1 MPAEIENG
9 ARVVESFLQTLMAQG
24 YVPESI
30 AAYRKRCR
38 HFIVWLYLHDVALAE
53 VDDDVFSRFLLHDCT
68 CAHPHFFIRSGRFAG
83 RNNSRSKI
91 GLFIE
96 YLIGTG
102 IAPPRPTPA
111 CEEPG
116 HYLARFLV
124 WLRRYRGI
132 GDGTIQSY
140 HKAMRVLLP
149 HLGDDPD
156 RYSATLIRNTV
167 RCRLETASREL
178 VRRETSA
185 LRLYLRFLA
194 LDGLCRPGLVG
205 AVPTVPQQ
213 RFSTLPRHL
222 PRDDIEH
229 IIASCDL
236 ATPMGLRDRAI
247 VLLLARL
254 ALRAGDVANLR
265 LNDIDWDNAV
275 VRVSGKSRRAAVL
288 PLPQDVGAAVKDYI
302 LHARPVVDAEK
313 VFLRMMPPLHRPLAS
328 GGVSAVAQAAIK
340 RSGVKAQGL
349 PAGHVF
355 RHSAATNLLR
365 DNTPLEVI
373 SKRMKRLLLGAC
385 HQVSKRDDKML
396 TPSEYKA
403 LQKRYRTILTQGA
416 RELPP
421 IPPRQNGQRGKVA
434 KSDAHNLW
442 ERMQKHE
449 TAVLRFAKHP
459 DVAFTNNRAER
470 DLRMAKVKQKVS
482 GCFRTRK
489 YAQAYCRISSYLQS
503 MANQGYNPWW
513 PFRSLSP
520 GVPLITWVSS

>member
-1 MPAEIENG
+1 MSSMITNTASPEAGDGPDPGIVPTYKARLQALGYSPSLTGKCIRTILHLIAWLSANGMGIETLDIRVLHQFLNHDCACPGPRGYRKNLGRARWHLHRFLGFLLETGRVRMPPEIESG
-9 ARVVESFLQTLMAQG
+9 GRVVEAFLRTLVAQG

-53 VDDDVFSRFLLHDCT
+53 IDDDVLSRFLAHDCT
-68 CAHPHFFIRSGRFAG
+68 CAHPDFFIRTGRFAG
-83 RNNSRSKI
+83 CNNSRSKI
-91 GLFIE
+91 GLFID

-102 IAPPRPTPA
+102 IAPPRPMPA
-111 CEEPG
+111 REEPG
-116 HYLARFLV
+116 QYVARFLV

-132 GDGTIQSY
+132 GERTIESY

-167 RCRLETASREL
+167 QCRLETASRDL

-185 LRLYLRFLA
+185 LRLYLRFLV
-194 LDGLCRPGLVG
+194 LDGLCRPGLVA
-205 AVPTVPQQ
+205 AVPTVPLQ

-222 PRDDIEH
+222 PRDDIER
-229 IIASCDL
+229 IIASCDR

-247 VLLLARL
+247 LLLLARL

-265 LNDIDWDNAV
+265 LNDIDWDKAV

-288 PLPQDVGAAVKDYI
+288 PLPQDVGASVKDYI
-302 LHARPVVDAEK
+302 LRARPVVDTEK
-313 VFLRMMPPLHRPLAS
+313 VFLRMMPPLHQPLAS

-340 RSGVKAQGL
+340 RSGVKAEGL

-373 SKRMKRLLLGAC
+373 GTLLRHQSTQTTAIYARVDVRMLREVAQPWPDAG
-385 HQVSKRDDKML
+385 
-396 TPSEYKA
+396 E
-403 LQKRYRTILTQGA
+403 A
-416 RELPP
+416 R
-421 IPPRQNGQRGKVA
+421 
-434 KSDAHNLW
+434 
-442 ERMQKHE
+442 
-449 TAVLRFAKHP
+449 
-459 DVAFTNNRAER
+459 
-470 DLRMAKVKQKVS
+470 
-482 GCFRTRK
+482 
-489 YAQAYCRISSYLQS
+489 
-503 MANQGYNPWW
+503 
-513 PFRSLSP
+513 
-520 GVPLITWVSS
+520 

>member
-1 MPAEIENG
+1 MPVERRGLGLGRAPAGASEAGIVDETAKAEPGFRFYVLYDKVSRADIVAHAYALCRANGGAAGADGETFEAIESRG
-9 ARVVESFLQTLMAQG
+9 RESWLGELAQELRDKRYRAAPVQG

-38 HFIVWLYLHDVALAE
+38 HFIVWLYLHDVALTE
-53 VDDDVFSRFLLHDCT
+53 VDDDVFSRFLSHDCT
-68 CAHPHFFIRSGRFAG
+68 CVHPHFFIRTGRFSG
-83 RNNSRSKI
+83 RNNSRSKL

-102 IAPPRPTPA
+102 IAAPRPTPA

-116 HYLARFLV
+116 RYLARFVV

-132 GDGTIQSY
+132 GERTIQSY
-140 HKAMRVLLP
+140 HKAMQVLLP
-149 HLGDDPD
+149 HLGDDPG
-156 RYSATLIRNTV
+156 RYSATLIRDAV

-185 LRLYLRFLA
+185 LRLYLRFLV
-194 LDGLCRPGLVG
+194 LDGFCRPGLVG
-205 AVPTVPQQ
+205 AVPTVPRH

-222 PRDDIEH
+222 PRDDIER
-229 IIASCDL
+229 IIASCDR

-265 LNDIDWDNAV
+265 LNDIDWDNAL

-288 PLPQDVGAAVKDYI
+288 PLPQDVGVAVKEYI

-313 VFLRMMPPLHRPLAS
+313 VFLRMLPPLHQPLAS
-328 GGVSAVAQAAIK
+328 GGVSAVAHAAIK
-340 RSGVKAQGL
+340 RSGVEAQGL

-373 SKRMKRLLLGAC
+373 STLLR
-385 HQVSKRDDKML
+385 H
-396 TPSEYKA
+396 
-403 LQKRYRTILTQGA
+403 
-416 RELPP
+416 
-421 IPPRQNGQRGKVA
+421 
-434 KSDAHNLW
+434 
-442 ERMQKHE
+442 
-449 TAVLRFAKHP
+449 
-459 DVAFTNNRAER
+459 
-470 DLRMAKVKQKVS
+470 
-482 GCFRTRK
+482 
-489 YAQAYCRISSYLQS
+489 QS
-503 MANQGYNPWW
+503 METTAIYARVDVRMLREVAQPW
-513 PFRSLSP
+513 PVA
-520 GVPLITWVSS
+520 GEEQ

>member
-1 MPAEIENG
+1 MSSMITNIASPEASGEPDPGIVQNYRARLQALGYSPGLMGKCLRTILHLITWLSANGTGIETLDIRVLHQFLNHDCACPGPRGYRKHLERARWHLHRFLGFLMETGQVRMPAEIESG
-9 ARVVESFLQTLMAQG
+9 ARVVESFLQTLVAQG

-30 AAYRKRCR
+30 ASYRKRCR

-53 VDDDVFSRFLLHDCT
+53 VDDDVLSRFLAHDCA
-68 CAHPHFFIRSGRFAG
+68 CVHPHFFIRSGRFAG

-91 GLFIE
+91 ELFIE
-96 YLIGTG
+96 YLIGTD

-111 CEEPG
+111 CKEPG
-116 HYLARFLV
+116 HDLARFLI

-132 GDGTIQSY
+132 GEGTIQSY

-167 RCRLETASREL
+167 RYRLETASRDL

-185 LRLYLRFLA
+185 LRLYLRFLV

-205 AVPTVPQQ
+205 AVPTVPLQ

-222 PRDDIEH
+222 PRDDTEH
-229 IIASCDL
+229 IIASCDR
-236 ATPMGLRDRAI
+236 ATPMGMRDRAI
-247 VLLLARL
+247 LLLLARL
-254 ALRAGDVANLR
+254 ALRTGDVANLR
-265 LNDIDWDNAV
+265 LNDIDWDNAL

-288 PLPQDVGAAVKDYI
+288 PLPQDVGAAVKDYL

-313 VFLRMMPPLHRPLAS
+313 VFLRMLPPRHQPLAS

-365 DNTPLEVI
+365 DGTPLEVI
-373 SKRMKRLLLGAC
+373 STLLRHRSTQTTAIYARVDVRML
-385 HQVSKRDDKML
+385 
-396 TPSEYKA
+396 
-403 LQKRYRTILTQGA
+403 
-416 RELPP
+416 RE
-421 IPPRQNGQRGKVA
+421 VA
-434 KSDAHNLW
+434 QPWPVAGE
-442 ERMQKHE
+442 ER
-449 TAVLRFAKHP
+449 
-459 DVAFTNNRAER
+459 
-470 DLRMAKVKQKVS
+470 
-482 GCFRTRK
+482 
-489 YAQAYCRISSYLQS
+489 
-503 MANQGYNPWW
+503 
-513 PFRSLSP
+513 
-520 GVPLITWVSS
+520 

>member
-1 MPAEIENG
+1 MSSMIPHAASPEARGEADTGIVQHYTARLETLGYSPGLMGKCIRTILHLIAWLSAKGTGIETLDVRVLHRFLNHDCACPGPRGYRRNLERGRWHLHRFLGFLMETGRVRMPAEIESG
-9 ARVVESFLQTLMAQG
+9 GRVVESFLQTLVAQG
-24 YVPESI
+24 YVSESI

-53 VDDDVFSRFLLHDCT
+53 VDDDVFSRFLAHDCT
-68 CAHPHFFIRSGRFAG
+68 CAHPHFFIRTGRFAG
-83 RNNSRSKI
+83 CNNSRSKI

-96 YLIGTG
+96 HLIGTG

-116 HYLARFLV
+116 RHVARFLV

-132 GDGTIQSY
+132 GERTIQSY

-167 RCRLETASREL
+167 QHRLETASREL

-185 LRLYLRFLA
+185 LRLYLRFLV
-194 LDGLCRPGLVG
+194 LDGLCRPGLVA
-205 AVPTVPQQ
+205 AVPTVPLQ

-222 PRDDIEH
+222 PRDDIER
-229 IIASCDL
+229 IIASCDR

-247 VLLLARL
+247 LLLLARL

-288 PLPQDVGAAVKDYI
+288 PLPQDVGAAMRDYI
-302 LHARPVVDAEK
+302 LHARPVVEAEK
-313 VFLRMMPPLHRPLAS
+313 VFLRMMPPRHRPLAS
-328 GGVSAVAQAAIK
+328 GGVSAVAQAAIT
-340 RSGVKAQGL
+340 RSGVKAEGL

-355 RHSAATNLLR
+355 RHSAATNMLR

-373 SKRMKRLLLGAC
+373 G
-385 HQVSKRDDKML
+385 
-396 TPSEYKA
+396 
-403 LQKRYRTILTQGA
+403 
-416 RELPP
+416 
-421 IPPRQNGQRGKVA
+421 
-434 KSDAHNLW
+434 
-442 ERMQKHE
+442 ER
-449 TAVLRFAKHP
+449 
-459 DVAFTNNRAER
+459 
-470 DLRMAKVKQKVS
+470 
-482 GCFRTRK
+482 
-489 YAQAYCRISSYLQS
+489 AQAFSGDRGLI
-503 MANQGYNPWW
+503 
-513 PFRSLSP
+513 RSL
-520 GVPLITWVSS
+520 

>member
-1 MPAEIENG
+1 MSFMIKNLASPEARGEPDPGIVQTYKARLQALGYSSGLTGKCIRTSLHLIAWLSANGTGIETLDVRVLHHFLNHDCACPGPRGYHKNPERGRWHLHRFLGFLMETGHVRMPAEIENG

-68 CAHPHFFIRSGRFAG
+68 CAHPHFFIRTGRFAG

-91 GLFIE
+91 GSFIE

-132 GDGTIQSY
+132 GERTIQSY

-149 HLGDDPD
+149 HLGDDPG

-254 ALRAGDVANLR
+254 ALRAGDVASLR

-373 SKRMKRLLLGAC
+373 STLLRHQSTQTTAIYVRVDIRML
-385 HQVSKRDDKML
+385 
-396 TPSEYKA
+396 
-403 LQKRYRTILTQGA
+403 
-416 RELPP
+416 RE
-421 IPPRQNGQRGKVA
+421 VA
-434 KSDAHNLW
+434 QPWPVAGE
-442 ERMQKHE
+442 ER
-449 TAVLRFAKHP
+449 
-459 DVAFTNNRAER
+459 
-470 DLRMAKVKQKVS
+470 
-482 GCFRTRK
+482 
-489 YAQAYCRISSYLQS
+489 
-503 MANQGYNPWW
+503 
-513 PFRSLSP
+513 
-520 GVPLITWVSS
+520 

>member
-1 MPAEIENG
+1 MSSMITNIASPEASGEPDPGIVQNYRARLQALGYSPGLMGKCLRTILHLITWLSANGTGIETLDIRVLHQFLNHDCACPGPRGYRKNLERARWHLHRFLGFLMETGQVRMPAEIETG
-9 ARVVESFLQTLMAQG
+9 ARVVESFLQTLVAQG
-24 YVPESI
+24 YVHESI

-53 VDDDVFSRFLLHDCT
+53 IDDDVLSRFLLHDCT
-68 CAHPHFFIRSGRFAG
+68 CVHPHFFIRSGKFAG

-91 GLFIE
+91 GLFID

-111 CEEPG
+111 CEESG
-116 HYLARFLV
+116 HHLARFLI

-167 RCRLETASREL
+167 RYRLETASRAL

-185 LRLYLRFLA
+185 LRLYLRFLV

-205 AVPTVPQQ
+205 AVPTVPLQ

-222 PRDDIEH
+222 LRDDIER
-229 IIASCDL
+229 IIASCDR

-313 VFLRMMPPLHRPLAS
+313 VFLRMMPPLHQPLAS
-328 GGVSAVAQAAIK
+328 GGV
-340 RSGVKAQGL
+340 
-349 PAGHVF
+349 
-355 RHSAATNLLR
+355 
-365 DNTPLEVI
+365 
-373 SKRMKRLLLGAC
+373 
-385 HQVSKRDDKML
+385 
-396 TPSEYKA
+396 
-403 LQKRYRTILTQGA
+403 
-416 RELPP
+416 
-421 IPPRQNGQRGKVA
+421 
-434 KSDAHNLW
+434 
-442 ERMQKHE
+442 
-449 TAVLRFAKHP
+449 
-459 DVAFTNNRAER
+459 
-470 DLRMAKVKQKVS
+470 
-482 GCFRTRK
+482 
-489 YAQAYCRISSYLQS
+489 
-503 MANQGYNPWW
+503 
-513 PFRSLSP
+513 
-520 GVPLITWVSS
+520 PLIPISE